1 MVSPDAETVDELTD
15 SVQAHLGELLNG
27 RDVPLLVRTILDG
40 MSPVTVRTYLPV
52 LVERRLREE
61 LSASA
66 V

>member
-1 MVSPDAETVDELTD
+1 MVSPDPETIDELSE
-15 SVQAHLGELLNG
+15 SVQAHLGDLLTG

-40 MSPVTVRTYLPV
+40 MTPLTVRTYLPV

-61 LSASA
+61 LQASP